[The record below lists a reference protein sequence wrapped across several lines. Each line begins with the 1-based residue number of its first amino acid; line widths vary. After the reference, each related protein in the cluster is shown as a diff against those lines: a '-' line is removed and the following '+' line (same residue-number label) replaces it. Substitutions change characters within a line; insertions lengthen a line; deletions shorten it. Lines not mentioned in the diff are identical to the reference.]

1 MGKKDARGPL
11 SGKKTDGTTG
21 GRVLGGRQT
30 LVDSPFTYYPQPQYP
45 FAPEAIPGLLRNK
58 FIVRSELDDVNSV
71 ILPPRGRIASELAKA
86 PYVRHMVRYDRAAQD
101 YDQGPGSGRLVHY
114 AAAGGQRSV
123 VAAYIAEGGDVQART
138 NPAIAGESLPRGVS
152 GLHDAS
158 LTLAA
163 VAIWCRQHDILDD
176 LFKAGAEV
184 LVGGIVML
192 DGGDRVRPLVRE
204 YCDVDR
210 LDIEPSRLLVTR
222 SLIWYAVR
230 VGAPRALELIA
241 AYAKARKTPL
251 TVTPGDVAA
260 AAARKANHPRLSEVL
275 DEHIKAGTFTL
286 VQAGDDAMAATLGSG
301 GDFTKTMGGIYRIVG
316 AMTVGMTLFLALFI
330 LISYRANLAAG
341 HYEGRNFTW
350 PL

>member
-1 MGKKDARGPL
+1 MGKKDARGPP
-11 SGKKTDGTTG
+11 SGKKADGG
-21 GRVLGGRQT
+21 AGVRVLGGRQT

-58 FIVRSELDDVNSV
+58 FIVRSELDDVNTI
-71 ILPPRGRIASELAKA
+71 ILPPRGRIASELVKA

-123 VAAYIAEGGDVQART
+123 VAAYIGEGGDVQART
-138 NPAIAGESLPRGVS
+138 NPAIASESLPRGVS

-163 VAIWCRQHDILDD
+163 VAVWCRQHDILED

-184 LVGGIVML
+184 LIGGIVML

-210 LDIEPSRLLVTR
+210 LDIEPASLLTTR

-241 AYAKARKTPL
+241 AQGKARRTPL
-251 TVTPGDVAA
+251 TVTPSDVAA
-260 AAARKANHPRLSEVL
+260 AAARKANHPRLAEVL
-275 DEHIKAGTFTL
+275 EEHIKAGTFTL
-286 VQAGDDAMAATLGSG
+286 VAAGDSAMGATLGTG
-301 GDFTKTMGGIYRIVG
+301 GDFTKTLGIIYRVVG
-316 AMTVGMTLFLALFI
+316 VMTVGMTLFLAVFI
-330 LISYRANLAAG
+330 VVSFRANKAAG
-341 HYEGRNFTW
+341 YYEGRNLTW
-350 PL
+350 F